1 MTKKRSEPIRTCL
14 GCRRRRPKGEMLRLV
29 FAADGVIR
37 VDITGPGRGAYVCR
51 DPECRERALKPARLA
66 HAFRRPSEVRT
77 ESIETAAVG
86 R

>member
-1 MTKKRSEPIRTCL
+1 MKAHTPTRTCL
-14 GCRRRRPKGEMLRLV
+14 GCRRRRPKGEMVRLV
-29 FAADGVIR
+29 RRADGR
-37 VDITGPGRGAYVCR
+37 VRADRTAPGRGGYVCTE
-51 DPECRERALKPARLA
+51 PECLERGLKAGRLA